1 MKPLRDT
8 YKRIIHISI
17 FSILRTSLRVFA
29 DTPQKVSPGNWS
41 CTRPIVS
48 QHYTDGLRVRKDRGK
63 PLLLYCKL
71 HAPSSQI
78 QKKQFPRDT
87 TESDTMT
94 WMQQSLHSIANWS
107 FQLISG
113 KRACLTFSF
122 LLIVAFWYKLRSRER
137 SVKCQHW
144 LAELTAGESE
154 IPASSDSFCQMNRL
168 KAQQDQW

>member
-1 MKPLRDT
+1 MTPLRDT
-8 YKRIIHISI
+8 YKRIICISI
-17 FSILRTSLRVFA
+17 FSILRTSLSVFA

-48 QHYTDGLRVRKDRGK
+48 QHYTDGLRVRKDWGK
-63 PLLLYCKL
+63 PLLLDCNLY
-71 HAPSSQI
+71 APSSQI
-78 QKKQFPRDT
+78 KKQFPPDT
-87 TESDTMT
+87 TESDTRT
-94 WMQQSLHSIANWS
+94 WTQQSLHSIANWS
-107 FQLISG
+107 FQLIWE

-122 LLIVAFWYKLRSRER
+122 LLIVAFWYKLRSSER

-168 KAQQDQW
+168 KAQQDRW